1 MSTTITLPPHIEKLL
16 ETDASARK
24 RLEDMATV
32 MFSAKDDGHVP
43 SPEVMASIGRGLAD
57 LDAGKVID
65 GDVFMAE
72 LFESV
77 GLPPPEPLNTHRTEV
92 RTLRRKKA
100 A

>member
-57 LDAGKVID
+57 LDAGRVID
-65 GDVFMAE
+65 GDIVMAQLYADAGLENPPVFNRDN
-72 LFESV
+72 
-77 GLPPPEPLNTHRTEV
+77 PRKQV
-92 RTLRRKKA
+92 REKA

>member
-57 LDAGKVID
+57 LDAGNVID
-65 GDVFMAE
+65 GDLVMAQLYADAGLENPPVFNRDNPRQQN
-72 LFESV
+72 
-77 GLPPPEPLNTHRTEV
+77 GR
-92 RTLRRKKA
+92 KA